1 MALSIGI
8 VGLPNVG
15 KSTLFTALTRKGG
28 LAANYPFATI
38 DPNVGIVDVP
48 DERLQV
54 LADIV
59 HPGRIVLILGK
70 DLLLGGK
77 DQRAALLCL

>member
-15 KSTLFTALTRKGG
+15 KSTLFTAITNKGG

-38 DPNVGIVDVP
+38 DVYK
-48 DERLQV
+48 RQV
-54 LADIV
+54 FLRGWRRMVCEHRSICYI
-59 HPGRIVLILGK
+59 GRRIDK
-70 DLLLGGK
+70 
-77 DQRAALLCL
+77 